1 MLSSIT
7 AFLASGM
14 RFLADWMDAENAPD
28 VKIAKIAQQHQDL
41 KEKIGTAVQAGDI
54 EKVRDILAQ

>member
-1 MLSSIT
+1 
-7 AFLASGM
+7 M

-41 KEKIGTAVQAGDI
+41 KEKIGTAVQAGDLD
-54 EKVRDILAQ
+54 KVRDILAQ